1 MRMKRLTALLIGGVM
16 AASIL
21 TGCGG
26 VNKEAAVATLDGEA
40 VTLGVAN
47 FAARMQQASYDDF
60 YVSYFGE
67 EVWSSDMSGEG
78 KTMEDNLKEG
88 VMTAMQA
95 MYTLQKHMGDYGV
108 EITDEEKSSIADAAS
123 QFIASNE
130 KDALQ
135 ALGATQE
142 IVEEYLTLMTVQTK
156 MRAAIIQDAD
166 TDVSDEEAKT
176 GSYSYVRVSKTS
188 YTDEE
193 GNSAEYTEE
202 QLNELSDTLSG
213 MAADAQA
220 DTLEAAAESCG
231 YTVSTG
237 TFTQDSEALDAAV
250 LDALKGLEE
259 GEVSGLIDTD
269 ANYYVVRLDLETDP
283 DATEQNRQSIIA
295 QRQDDYYNE
304 VLSGWE
310 EEHEWVVDEKAWSSV
325 TFDNLF
331 TTVPPSTETESA
343 GDTESVG

>member
-1 MRMKRLTALLIGGVM
+1 MRVKRLTALLISGVM
-16 AASIL
+16 AVSVL

-26 VNKEAAVATLDGEA
+26 VNKEATVATLDGEA
-40 VTLGVAN
+40 VSLGVAN
-47 FAARMQQASYDDF
+47 FAARLQQASYDDF
-60 YVSYFGE
+60 YVAYFGE
-67 EVWSSDMSGEG
+67 EVWTSDMSGDG
-78 KTMEDNLKEG
+78 TTMQDNLKEG
-88 VMTAMQA
+88 VMTAMQT

-130 KDALQ
+130 KDALE

-142 IVEEYLTLMTVQTK
+142 IVEEYLTLVTIQTK
-156 MRAAIIQDAD
+156 MRAAIILDAD

-176 GSYSYVRVSKTS
+176 GTYSYVRVSKTT

-202 QLNELSDTLSG
+202 QLNELSETLAD
-213 MAADAQA
+213 MAAGAKT

-237 TFTQDSEALDAAV
+237 TFTQDGETLDAAV

-259 GEVSGLIDTD
+259 GEVSDVIDTD
-269 ANYYVVRLDLETDP
+269 ANYYVLRLDLETDP
-283 DATEQNRQSIIA
+283 DATEQNRQTIIT
-295 QRQDDYYNE
+295 QRQDDYYNDI
-304 VLSGWE
+304 LSAWE
-310 EEHEWVVDEKAWSSV
+310 EEHEWVVDEKVWSSV

-343 GDTESVG
+343 EDTESVG